1 MKYCF
6 YISFSLSGLVS
17 VACCVCVCVFCVLG
31 GCLTSYLHT
40 STYTI
45 PGHILKSL
53 DIGASLK
60 TVLLSHSPGTTCQWL
75 HKMEGQAGSQGL
87 WKEINKP
94 VIIDVKLSMQVSSS
108 RQIKAKLW
116 MYLDKKNTTVTTESS
131 CLYNNKMYLFIHV
144 NKVHGLFSSTLTILI
159 LSFVQCYICYISS
172 TLFMYVLASYSYF
185 CMFYCFL

>member
-1 MKYCF
+1 MKYCY

-17 VACCVCVCVFCVLG
+17 VACCVCVCVLCVGG

-108 RQIKAKLW
+108 RQIKAKL
-116 MYLDKKNTTVTTESS
+116 S
-131 CLYNNKMYLFIHV
+131 C
-144 NKVHGLFSSTLTILI
+144 ILI
-159 LSFVQCYICYISS
+159 KR
-172 TLFMYVLASYSYF
+172 TLLLPQKAVVFTTTK
-185 CMFYCFL
+185 CI

>member
-1 MKYCF
+1 MFLYLIF
-6 YISFSLSGLVS
+6 TVRFVS
-17 VACCVCVCVFCVLG
+17 VACCVCVCVLCVGG

-94 VIIDVKLSMQVSSS
+94 VIIDVKLSMQASSS
-108 RQIKAKLW
+108 RQIKAKL
-116 MYLDKKNTTVTTESS
+116 S
-131 CLYNNKMYLFIHV
+131 C
-144 NKVHGLFSSTLTILI
+144 ILI
-159 LSFVQCYICYISS
+159 KI
-172 TLFMYVLASYSYF
+172 TLLLPQKAVVFTTTK
-185 CMFYCFL
+185 CI